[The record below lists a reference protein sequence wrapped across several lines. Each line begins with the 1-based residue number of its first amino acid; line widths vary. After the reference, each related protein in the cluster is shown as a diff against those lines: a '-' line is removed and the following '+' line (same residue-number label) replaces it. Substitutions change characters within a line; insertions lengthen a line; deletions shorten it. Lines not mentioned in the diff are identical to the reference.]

1 MLASV
6 LAGTAAGAALVAAGY
21 QAMSPTGQWYG
32 RTFTGLR
39 GTGPSGTGLPRGAKQ
54 LALTYDDGPNDPHT
68 LKLLEVL
75 GRHNVH
81 ATFFLIGRYVV
92 ERPGVVREIA
102 SAGHAIGNHTYTHP
116 LLIFQSESEIRK
128 QLSDCRAVIRD
139 AIGEHSNLFRPPF
152 GGRRPAVL
160 RVAHELGLKPVMWN
174 VTGYDWNAPPAAQ
187 IEAKV
192 TGQIHG
198 GDVILLHD
206 GGHKHMGA
214 DRSQTVV
221 ATDHLITRYKSE
233 GYEFVTIPEMMKAT
247 TNQKSIPSISMAK
260 S

>member
-1 MLASV
+1 MLGSV
-6 LAGTAAGAALVAAGY
+6 LVGTAAGAALVAAGY
-21 QAMSPTGQWYG
+21 QSMSPTGQWYG

-39 GTGPSGTGLPRGAKQ
+39 GTGLSGTGLPRGAKQ

-75 GRHNVH
+75 ARHGVR
-81 ATFFLIGRYVV
+81 ATFFVIGRYVR
-92 ERPGVVREIA
+92 ERPDVVREIV
-102 SAGHAIGNHTYTHP
+102 SRGHVIGNHTFTHP
-116 LLIFQSESEIRK
+116 LLIFQRESEIRK
-128 QLSDCRAVIRD
+128 QLSDCRAALED

-160 RVAHELGLKPVMWN
+160 RIARELGLEPVMWN

-192 TGQIHG
+192 ARQIRG

-206 GGHKHMGA
+206 GGHKQIGA
-214 DRSQTVV
+214 DRSQTVI
-221 ATDHLITRYKSE
+221 ATGHLITHYQSN
-233 GYEFVTIPEMMKAT
+233 GYDFVTIPQMIGSVT
-247 TNQKSIPSISMAK
+247 HSQSSIRQPQL
-260 S
+260 